1 MDSKVVDLLAE
12 CERIAEE
19 KYDGYFTL
27 IRCAENWKFC
37 FGQPDTTQIMV
48 SGGTI
53 EEVIKNAI
61 KLELLKMCE
70 EIAKEKYD
78 GHFTL
83 MKFTTNWRF
92 CFGQPFNY
100 DEIQMMAGGKTIIEA
115 IQRGI
120 KENCNSH
127 SFYENI
133 ENFREDD

>member
-19 KYDGYFTL
+19 RYNGHFTL
-27 IRCAENWKFC
+27 MRCNKNWKFC
-37 FGQPDTTQIMV
+37 FGQPNTTEIMI
-48 SGGTI
+48 SGDTI
-53 EEVIKNAI
+53 EKVIENTLRI
-61 KLELLKMCE
+61 ELLKQAR
-70 EIAKEKYD
+70 EIAKERYD

-83 MKFTTNWRF
+83 MRFTTNWRF

-100 DEIQMMAGGKTIIEA
+100 DEIQMMAGGKTMIEA

-120 KENCNSH
+120 KQNCNAH

-133 ENFREDD
+133 ENIREDG